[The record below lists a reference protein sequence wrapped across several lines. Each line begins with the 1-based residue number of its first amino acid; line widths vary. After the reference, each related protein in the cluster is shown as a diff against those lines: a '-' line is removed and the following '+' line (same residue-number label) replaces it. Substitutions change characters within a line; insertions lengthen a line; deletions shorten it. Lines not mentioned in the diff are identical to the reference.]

1 MNGIIIGQYVPG
13 DGFFYK
19 VDPRSKIAAIFFL
32 MIATFLLR
40 DIYQVLGAL
49 IITLGLLAIGKISL
63 IKVLKGLKPIFIL
76 LIFTFVFQ
84 ILINRQGNILVDT
97 NLSFTIFNILLV
109 IIAFVIWRFLAKY
122 KKYNFLLLLA
132 FLIGSILIFINVN
145 FDFAYNYQLTS
156 FNLQIYE
163 KGIEMSIFVVL
174 RLLIIITLSTILT
187 LTTKPTDLTQGLE
200 SLLSPLKKVG
210 FNSEDFALIIS
221 ISLRYIPTIFDE
233 ANKIMQAQAS
243 RGADFS
249 EGKLKDKLKQVI
261 SLLIPMFIIAFMR
274 SEELADAMESRNFVP
289 GKARTRIHILN
300 YSYRDV
306 LVTAFTVIFFVV
318 ALLFRLNVL
327 GY

>member
-1 MNGIIIGQYVPG
+1 MKGIVIGQYVPG
-13 DGFFYK
+13 KGFFYR
-19 VDPRSKIAAIFFL
+19 VDPRTKIVAVLFL
-32 MIATFLLR
+32 MIGTFLLN
-40 DIYQVLGAL
+40 DIYQVIGAL
-49 IITLGLLAIGKISL
+49 LLTFILLVIGKISF
-63 IKVLKGLKPIFIL
+63 IKVMKGLKPILIL

-84 ILINRQGNILVDT
+84 ILLNKEGALVLDSNLNISLIN
-97 NLSFTIFNILLV
+97 
-109 IIAFVIWRFLAKY
+109 IAFVIGLFIVWRLLAKF
-122 KKYNFLLLLA
+122 KKFNFLLFIA
-132 FLIGSILIFINVN
+132 FIVGSIFLFANVTISGDYL
-145 FDFAYNYQLTS
+145 FTS
-156 FNLQIYE
+156 FNFRIYE

-200 SLLSPLKKVG
+200 SLLRPLKKIG
-210 FNSEDFALIIS
+210 FNSDDFALIIS

-274 SEELADAMESRNFVP
+274 SEELADAMGSRNFIP
-289 GKARTRIHILN
+289 GKPRTRLHILE

-306 LVTAFTVIFFVV
+306 LVSMFTVAFFTI
-318 ALLFRLNVL
+318 ALLLRINVL

>member
-1 MNGIIIGQYVPG
+1 MNGIIIGQFIPG

-19 VDPRSKIAAIFFL
+19 VDPRSKIAGIFFL
-32 MIATFLLR
+32 MIAVFLLK

-49 IITLGLLAIGKISL
+49 LLTFGLLIIGKISF

-97 NLSFTIFNILLV
+97 NLNISLINIGLV
-109 IIAFVIWRFLAKY
+109 IILFVIWRFLAKF
-122 KKYNFLLLLA
+122 KKFNFLL
-132 FLIGSILIFINVN
+132 FLGFLFGSIFIFIYSS
-145 FDFAYNYQLTS
+145 FSIDYNLTS

-163 KGIEMSIFVVL
+163 KGIEMSIFVVI

-200 SLLSPLKKVG
+200 SLLSPLKKIG

-249 EGKLKDKLKQVI
+249 EGKLKEKLKQVI

-289 GKARTRIHILN
+289 GKARTRIHELN

-306 LVTAFTVIFFVV
+306 LVTAFTVVFFAV